1 MSSNLAFSNAFI
13 MLSGTNHK
21 HLGRGSYLP
30 CKMEMQSKSFP
41 TANEDEYSPSGQQAV
56 VKPHQEETTT
66 LETSSELQFTKLQ
79 QINREIKEECRYFGD
94 YVARKAQLDE
104 EYWTAAWL
112 RAESHWEDRPN
123 DRYVE
128 SYKRQFAE
136 QEFNALKRKSQGHN
150 GQKSACIV
158 AEKITSKLSNIK
170 RKETSRY
177 WYVSNLCVAKS
188 ARRKGIA
195 VNMLTFAFESAKLNG
210 VEMIFVHVHRKN
222 TPAQLLYH
230 KLGFEIVDEAT
241 SNLQQEQMY
250 LLSIKTWN

>member
-158 AEKITSKLSNIK
+158 AVKKEDKNVKRTIIKSVVGTLDLSTKYLLQDESFPREKITSKLSNIK

-177 WYVSNLCVAKS
+177 WSRNDIC
-188 ARRKGIA
+188 
-195 VNMLTFAFESAKLNG
+195 TC
-210 VEMIFVHVHRKN
+210 
-222 TPAQLLYH
+222 T
-230 KLGFEIVDEAT
+230 
-241 SNLQQEQMY
+241 
-250 LLSIKTWN
+250 